1 MQNAAQPI
9 SRNTIQG
16 GFTLIELMIVVAII
30 GVLASIA
37 VPQYQ
42 NYVGRAQVSEAIS
55 LASSAKTAVSEYYM
69 TTGEW
74 PKGNDQA
81 GLSAADQIQGSYV
94 NSVDVKTVDGQ
105 GGGIVVTMKS
115 ESVVD
120 ALVGTQ
126 LVFEPKVNE
135 DNDNNSGSV
144 EWVCRPAVSNAIPTR
159 FLPASCRG

>member
-69 TTGEW
+69 TIGDW
-74 PKGNDQA
+74 PEGNDEA

-94 NSVDVKTVDGQ
+94 NSVNVKTLDGQ
-105 GGGIVVTMKS
+105 GGGIVVTMNS
-115 ESVVD
+115 EGVVD
-120 ALVGTQ
+120 ALVGTR

-144 EWVCRPAVSNAIPTR
+144 EWVCRPAASNAIPTR
-159 FLPASCRG
+159 FLPASCRD

>member
-9 SRNTIQG
+9 SRNTTQG

-69 TTGEW
+69 TIGDW
-74 PKGNDQA
+74 PEGNDEA

-94 NSVDVKTVDGQ
+94 NSVHVKMVDGQ
-105 GGGIVVTMKS
+105 GGGIVVTMNS
-115 ESVVD
+115 EGVVD

-144 EWVCRPAVSNAIPTR
+144 EWVCRPAASNAIPTR
-159 FLPASCRG
+159 FLPASCRD

>member
-9 SRNTIQG
+9 SRNTTQG

-69 TTGEW
+69 TIGDW
-74 PKGNDQA
+74 PEGNDEA

-94 NSVDVKTVDGQ
+94 NSVNVKTLDGQ
-105 GGGIVVTMKS
+105 GGGIVVTMNS
-115 ESVVD
+115 EGVVD
-120 ALVGTQ
+120 ALVGTR

-159 FLPASCRG
+159 FLPASCRD